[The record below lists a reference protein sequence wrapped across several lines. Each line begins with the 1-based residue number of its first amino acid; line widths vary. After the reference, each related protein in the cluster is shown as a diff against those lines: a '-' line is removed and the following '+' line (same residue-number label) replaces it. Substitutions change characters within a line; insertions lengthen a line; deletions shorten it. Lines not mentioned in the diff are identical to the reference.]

1 MSEALLSATD
11 TRMKETAMCSARV
24 SRSRV
29 KGNKQINRIDMAER
43 AERTVQVERMG
54 EDREERWEEFGKACQ
69 KIPLYQL
76 SLNFKQ
82 QDNGGS

>member
-1 MSEALLSATD
+1 
-11 TRMKETAMCSARV
+11 
-24 SRSRV
+24 
-29 KGNKQINRIDMAER
+29 MAKR

-54 EDREERWEEFGKACQ
+54 ENQEERWEEFGKACQ

-76 SLNFKQ
+76 SPNFKQ

>member
-1 MSEALLSATD
+1 
-11 TRMKETAMCSARV
+11 
-24 SRSRV
+24 
-29 KGNKQINRIDMAER
+29 MAER

-54 EDREERWEEFGKACQ
+54 ENREEWWEEFGKASQ

>member
-1 MSEALLSATD
+1 
-11 TRMKETAMCSARV
+11 
-24 SRSRV
+24 
-29 KGNKQINRIDMAER
+29 MAKR

-54 EDREERWEEFGKACQ
+54 ENQEERWEEFGKACQ

-82 QDNGGS
+82 QDNGGSQSLNSFFFKLKL